1 MRLRETVP
9 ADLDILLSWVP
20 SEADMVLWSGRTFT
34 WPLDR
39 GQLENY
45 LQNAQRRYWTGLDP
59 ESGNPVGHA
68 SLLVD
73 DDAAMMRLGCVL
85 LDPAARGRGWGRE
98 LISTAVRTGFETTEL
113 PTMKL
118 GVYAHNISA
127 RRVYEDLGFQKTG
140 RVRSTEVNG
149 QPWHAMEME
158 RPRLA

>member
-9 ADLDILLSWVP
+9 ADLDLFLGWVF
-20 SEADMVLWSGRTFT
+20 SEADMVLWSGRTFA

-39 GQLENY
+39 GQLERY
-45 LQNAQRRYWTGLDP
+45 LRNDQRRYWTGLDP

-73 DDAAMMRLGCVL
+73 HDAAMMRLGCIL
-85 LDPAARGRGWGRE
+85 LDPAVRGRGLGRE
-98 LISTAVRTGFETTEL
+98 LISTAVRTGFEVTEL

-118 GVYAHNISA
+118 GVYAHNVTA
-127 RRVYEDLGFQKTG
+127 RRVYEDLGFRQTG

-149 QPWHAMEME
+149 QPWHAVEME
-158 RPRLA
+158 RPRTD